1 MSLLYQWVSRCSLHC
16 KRAWLKQSVGD
27 EHPHTYTR
35 LQSVQACD
43 KRKGSKKKQFY
54 ALKDEWAQVDDVT
67 HTRRLFIQSIFW
79 SRAGHGWDGISS
91 IPYIDIYRDIFVHN
105 IAIPTIT
112 FEMLISEHR
121 LMFVYHP
128 RVWESRHFLVF
139 DVIFN
144 AAFLDSVWWHCMK
157 MGGDDMQ
164 ERL

>member
-27 EHPHTYTR
+27 EHTHTYTR

-43 KRKGSKKKQFY
+43 KRKGSKKMILCIKGWMSTSRWRNSHRE
-54 ALKDEWAQVDDVT
+54 ALYPKHFLE
-67 HTRRLFIQSIFW
+67 QSRTW
-79 SRAGHGWDGISS
+79 LGRHKLY
-91 IPYIDIYRDIFVHN
+91 PYIDICRDIFVHN
-105 IAIPTIT
+105 TAIPTIT
-112 FEMLISEHR
+112 FEMLISEHV

-144 AAFLDSVWWHCMK
+144 AAFLDSVRWHCMK